1 MRNVDEKMLKKC
13 VFMPFEQ
20 YQKLVLNLTDG
31 LKCVEHEID
40 GIFYE
45 DTDKAENSDTYWN
58 EDITETLSK
67 YFDTTVT
74 SVHTDDCDYLGVWI
88 CYKN

>member
-13 VFMPFEQ
+13 IFMPFEQ

-31 LKCVEHEID
+31 LKGVEHEID
-40 GIFYE
+40 GLFYE

-58 EDITETLSK
+58 EDVTETLSK